1 MCPLY
6 PLPATDSDECVVAVL
21 SCWWR
26 CWRLPAPVSS
36 DSSLVQPS
44 HWSIVRYPPLFCNY
58 SPSFTAGIV
67 RGSPDPDLAQV
78 SWLHRGQCRSRSRV
92 GAGGWRLQCSGSVA
106 RPARSGLHWS
116 RRAAANHAVTMLAY
130 YATIAYF
137 HLNTGYQHHHS
148 KALL

>member
-1 MCPLY
+1 MSVTIIILVVTRLIMADIRSTFLAKILKVKLIKVLLVNTLKLLCPLY

-67 RGSPDPDLAQV
+67 RGSPDLGPGVMVAQGAV
-78 SWLHRGQCRSRSRV
+78 QEQEQGRSRRV
-92 GAGGWRLQCSGSVA
+92 
-106 RPARSGLHWS
+106 
-116 RRAAANHAVTMLAY
+116 AVTV
-130 YATIAYF
+130 
-137 HLNTGYQHHHS
+137 
-148 KALL
+148 